1 MGYIDT
7 FSEDKRRKARK
18 LFDIDAEG
26 ADRVRFRMDSGRG
39 QPRPFFSLDEH
50 PNRFSWSEQNR
61 TLTACFFGHIIPQV
75 GMKRRFIMDEKP
87 QTGNLRV
94 AQVEEESGSTEEAR
108 RLVVRIERSE
118 VVEVELSDSAII
130 EEFVRELRGI

>member
-1 MGYIDT
+1 L
-7 FSEDKRRKARK
+7 KA
-18 LFDIDAEG
+18 A
-26 ADRVRFRMDSGRG
+26 
-39 QPRPFFSLDEH
+39 
-50 PNRFSWSEQNR
+50 
-61 TLTACFFGHIIPQV
+61 
-75 GMKRRFIMDEKP
+75 EKP

-130 EEFVRELRGI
+130 EEFVLELRGI